1 MLEFGSYGWFSTKGG
16 LRQDPMAHLSESI
29 VVNASRET
37 IWSLLTTPAK
47 ILEWFVGL
55 DTVNASSNYPAV
67 GSHVEGAYKV
77 MGIELKA
84 KQTVTAMVPG
94 QAIHYQL
101 EGIVSGTQKWD
112 VASAG
117 GGFQVTVTMDYTM
130 SGGVLGRVAEPAVH
144 QVNLANAKKSLENIK
159 QLAEN

>member
-1 MLEFGSYGWFSTKGG
+1 
-16 LRQDPMAHLSESI
+16 MAHLSESI
-29 VVNASRET
+29 TVNASRET

-47 ILEWFVGL
+47 ILQWFVGL
-55 DTVNASSNYPAV
+55 DTVNASADYPAV
-67 GSHVEGAYKV
+67 GSYIEGAYKV

-84 KQTVTAMVPG
+84 KQTVTAMTPG
-94 QAIHYQL
+94 EAIHYQL
-101 EGIVSGTQKWD
+101 EGIVSGAQHWD
-112 VASAG
+112 VTPAG
-117 GGFQVTVTMDYTM
+117 DGLQITVTMDYTM